1 MRDAAIV
8 PPKPVRR
15 LDRQAFLDRHGP
27 PLALLA
33 LVLFNAAVT
42 PNFLSWQTLN
52 VNLTQ
57 VCTTVIVGVGM
68 TLVIATG
75 GIDLSVGSL
84 MAISGALAPLIF
96 LGNILPGLP
105 DWLAITLAFVVPVVI
120 TGILGTFNGWL
131 ITRFQ
136 IQPIIATLILFIAG
150 RGIAQVLTNGNLQ
163 VFHVAEFQFI
173 GLGRVAGV
181 PFQAL
186 LMVGLVAIAAWVL
199 RRSMF
204 GRRILAIGGNERA
217 ARLAGVPVAFVVRAV
232 YAISGALAGVAGLI
246 VIAINSSSDANL
258 VGLGTELDAIAA
270 VAVGGTPL
278 TGGRANV
285 AGTLWGALIIQLVRY
300 TLLANGV
307 PDSAALVAKAAIIVL
322 AVWLV
327 RQRTATPAASQAR
340 AAPLGGIGRYGVFAA
355 LLLLILFGWLRYEN
369 FLGEYNVLTVLRYNA
384 MFALVALGMCFVIMS
399 GGIDLSVGST
409 AALGSVAAALL
420 SPYGTLA
427 GLVGGIG
434 AGLAIGILNAF
445 CIVKLRILPFIAT
458 LATLLAASGLALLF
472 AGNQSV
478 SVSYDSGFTSLG
490 QGDFIG
496 FPVPAWIA
504 VLAYAAGW
512 MVLTFT
518 AFGRTVLAVGG
529 NEDASRLMGLSTDR
543 TKIITYLAS
552 GALAGLAGA
561 ILAAQF
567 GAGQPIEGVGW
578 ELFAIAAT
586 VVGGTLLTGGEG
598 SVGSTLAGVLLLGLI
613 FNILNFE
620 NGLGWISLS
629 AYWQSVIRGIF
640 LLVVVIIQARLVGR
654 SVKSR

>member
-1 MRDAAIV
+1 MHDAAVV
-8 PPKPVRR
+8 PPKRR
-15 LDRQAFLDRHGP
+15 SLDVQGLLDRHGP
-27 PLALLA
+27 HLALLA

-75 GIDLSVGSL
+75 GIDLSVGAL

-96 LGNILPGLP
+96 LGHIVPGLP
-105 DWLAITLAFVVPVVI
+105 DWLAIGLAFVAPVLV
-120 TGILGTFNGWL
+120 TGVLGVFNGWL

-136 IQPIIATLILFIAG
+136 IQPIIATLVLFIAG

-163 VFHVAEFQFI
+163 VFHVSEFQFI
-173 GLGRVAGV
+173 GLGRIAGL

-186 LMVGLVAIAAWVL
+186 LMLALVATAAWVV
-199 RRSMF
+199 RRSLF

-217 ARLAGVPVAFVVRAV
+217 ARLAGAPVALIVRAV
-232 YAISGALAGVAGLI
+232 YATSGALAGVAGLI
-246 VIAINSSSDANL
+246 VISINSSSDANL

-278 TGGRANV
+278 TGGRASI

-307 PDSAALVAKAAIIVL
+307 PDSAALVAKAGIIVL

-327 RQRTATPAASQAR
+327 RQRAAAPAAAQAR
-340 AAPLGGIGRYGVFAA
+340 ATPTGSVGRYGVFAA
-355 LLLLILFGWLRYEN
+355 LLLLILFGWLRYDN
-369 FLGEYNVLTVLRYNA
+369 FLGEYNVLSVLRYNA

-420 SPYGTLA
+420 SPFGMAA
-427 GLVGGIG
+427 GIAGGIA

-445 CIVKLRILPFIAT
+445 CIVRLRILPFIAT
-458 LATLLAASGLALLF
+458 LATMLAASGCALLL
-472 AGNQSV
+472 ASNQSV
-478 SVSYDSGFTSLG
+478 SVSYEAGFTSLG
-490 QGDFIG
+490 QGDFLN

-504 VLAYAAGW
+504 VLAYVAGSI
-512 MVLTFT
+512 VLIFT
-518 AFGRTVLAVGG
+518 PFGRTVLAVGG
-529 NEDASRLMGLSTDR
+529 NEDASRLMGLPTDR

-552 GALAGLAGA
+552 GALSGFAGA

-629 AYWQSVIRGIF
+629 AYWQSVIRGLF

-654 SVKSR
+654 SIKSK

>member
-1 MRDAAIV
+1 MGETAMV
-8 PPKPVRR
+8 PPKAVWKMDVQRL
-15 LDRQAFLDRHGP
+15 LDRYGA

-96 LGNILPGLP
+96 LGNIVPGLP
-105 DWLAITLAFVVPVVI
+105 PGLAIALAFILPVLV
-120 TGILGTFNGWL
+120 TGFLGMFNGWL

-136 IQPIIATLILFIAG
+136 IQPIIATLVLFIAG

-163 VFHVAEFQFI
+163 VFHVPEFQFI
-173 GLGRVAGV
+173 GLGRIAGI

-186 LMVGLVAIAAWVL
+186 LMFALVAVAAWML
-199 RRSMF
+199 RRSVF
-204 GRRILAIGGNERA
+204 GRRILVIGGNERA
-217 ARLAGVPVAFVVRAV
+217 AALAGVPVALVMRAV

-278 TGGRANV
+278 TGGRASI

-307 PDSAALVAKAAIIVL
+307 PDSAALVAKAALIVL

-327 RQRTATPAASQAR
+327 RQRDTAQASPQAR
-340 AAPLGGIGRYGVFAA
+340 PTTMGRIGRYGVFAA
-355 LLLLILFGWLRYEN
+355 LLLLILFGWLRYDN
-369 FLGEYNVLTVLRYNA
+369 FLGEYNVLSFLRYNA

-409 AALGSVAAALL
+409 AAFGSVTAALL
-420 SPYGTLA
+420 SPYGA
-427 GLVGGIG
+427 APGIAGGIA
-434 AGLAIGILNAF
+434 AGLAIGVLNAF

-458 LATLLAASGLALLF
+458 LATMLAASGCALLL

-478 SVSYDSGFTSLG
+478 SVSYDTGFTSLG
-490 QGDFIG
+490 QGDFLG

-504 VLAYAAGW
+504 VLAYVGGSI
-512 MVLTFT
+512 VLTFT
-518 AFGRTVLAVGG
+518 ALGRTVLAVGG

-543 TKIITYLAS
+543 AKIVTYLAS

-629 AYWQSVIRGIF
+629 AYWQSVVRGLF
-640 LLVVVIIQARLVGR
+640 LLIVVIIQARLVGR
-654 SVKSR
+654 PLQTK

>member
-1 MRDAAIV
+1 MRDTAMV
-8 PPKPVRR
+8 PPKPVGGIDVRS
-15 LDRQAFLDRHGP
+15 LLDRHGA

-84 MAISGALAPLIF
+84 MAIAGALAPLIF
-96 LGNILPGLP
+96 LGNLVPGLP
-105 DWLAITLAFVVPVVI
+105 DWLAIALAFVIPVLV
-120 TGILGTFNGWL
+120 TGLLGMFNGWL
-131 ITRFQ
+131 ITRFA
-136 IQPIIATLILFIAG
+136 IQPIIATLVLFIAG

-163 VFHVAEFQFI
+163 VFHVPGFQFI
-173 GLGRVAGV
+173 GLGRVAGI

-186 LMVGLVAIAAWVL
+186 LMLALVVVAAWAL
-199 RRSMF
+199 RRSVF
-204 GRRILAIGGNERA
+204 GRRILVIGGNERA
-217 ARLAGVPVAFVVRAV
+217 ARLAGIPVAWVVRAV

-270 VAVGGTPL
+270 VAVGGTLL
-278 TGGRANV
+278 TGGRASI

-327 RQRTATPAASQAR
+327 RQRAAAQPATQAR
-340 AAPLGGIGRYGVFAA
+340 ATPLRGIGRYGVFAA
-355 LLLLILFGWLRYEN
+355 LLLLVLFGWLRYDN

-384 MFALVALGMCFVIMS
+384 MFALVALGMAFVIMS

-420 SPYGTLA
+420 SPYGTFA
-427 GLVGGIG
+427 GIAAGIG
-434 AGLAIGILNAF
+434 AGLAIGLLNAF
-445 CIVKLRILPFIAT
+445 CIIRLRILPFIAT
-458 LATLLAASGLALLF
+458 LATMLAASGCALLL

-478 SVSYDSGFTSLG
+478 SASYDSGFTSLG
-490 QGDFIG
+490 QDDFLG
-496 FPVPAWIA
+496 FPIPAWIA
-504 VLAYAAGW
+504 VIAYIAGSV
-512 MVLTFT
+512 VLTFT
-518 AFGRTVLAVGG
+518 AFGRAVLAVGG

-543 TKIITYLAS
+543 IKAVTYLAS

-598 SVGSTLAGVLLLGLI
+598 SVGATLGGVLLLGLI

-629 AYWQSVIRGIF
+629 AYWQSVVRGLF

-654 SVKSR
+654 PVRTS

>member
-1 MRDAAIV
+1 MHDAAVV
-8 PPKPVRR
+8 PPKRR
-15 LDRQAFLDRHGP
+15 WLDVQRLLDRHGT

-75 GIDLSVGSL
+75 GIDLSVGAL

-96 LGNILPGLP
+96 LGHIVPGLP
-105 DWLAITLAFVVPVVI
+105 DWLAIGLAFVAPVLA
-120 TGILGTFNGWL
+120 TGVLGAFNGWL

-136 IQPIIATLILFIAG
+136 IQPIIATLVLFIAG

-163 VFHVAEFQFI
+163 VFHVSEFQFI
-173 GLGRVAGV
+173 GLGRIAGV

-186 LMVGLVAIAAWVL
+186 LMLALVAIAAWVV
-199 RRSMF
+199 RRSLF

-217 ARLAGVPVAFVVRAV
+217 ARLAGAPVALIVRAV
-232 YAISGALAGVAGLI
+232 YATSGALAGVAGLI
-246 VIAINSSSDANL
+246 VISINSSSDANL

-278 TGGRANV
+278 TGGRASI

-307 PDSAALVAKAAIIVL
+307 PDSAALVAKAGIIVL

-327 RQRTATPAASQAR
+327 RQRAAAPAAAQAR
-340 AAPLGGIGRYGVFAA
+340 ATPTGSVGRYGVFAA
-355 LLLLILFGWLRYEN
+355 LLLLILFGWLRYDN
-369 FLGEYNVLTVLRYNA
+369 FLGEYNVLSVLRYNA

-420 SPYGTLA
+420 SPFGTAA
-427 GLVGGIG
+427 GIAGGIA

-445 CIVKLRILPFIAT
+445 CIVRLRILPFIAT
-458 LATLLAASGLALLF
+458 LATMLAASGCALLL
-472 AGNQSV
+472 ASNQSV
-478 SVSYDSGFTSLG
+478 SVSYEAGFTSLG
-490 QGDFIG
+490 QGDFLN

-504 VLAYAAGW
+504 VLAYVAGSI
-512 MVLTFT
+512 VLIFT
-518 AFGRTVLAVGG
+518 PFGRTVLAVGG
-529 NEDASRLMGLSTDR
+529 NEDASRLMGLPTDR

-552 GALAGLAGA
+552 GALSGFAGA

-629 AYWQSVIRGIF
+629 AYWQSVIRGLF
-640 LLVVVIIQARLVGR
+640 LLVVVIVQARLVGH
-654 SVKSR
+654 SIKTK